1 MKSSARFE
9 LCSKSHF
16 KNYLIKNLARSPS
29 VNMSINGG
37 ADLSRRPR
45 SVSIIPINGVTRK
58 KKRNWRRKNIV
69 FLSQLWQLCVL
80 PNMRMTWNPS
90 SNYSRWRMLK
100 NGVQDSK
107 SVHSTTFPNRK
118 NVEIFFSSSDKG
130 IVRDRFNRFFF
141 FAKKRFG
148 CCSLLLLAAG
158 TTQRPAG
165 QSHQHKTFD
174 DITKS
179 RKQKIMMLQKT
190 AFDEIVSSP
199 GKLTERDHH
208 FSTETKKK
216 SRTAIS
222 TGSAQHIQLEWR
234 WERKKWPVLPTCRS
248 GSNKK
253 NGRKCW

>member
-1 MKSSARFE
+1 MESKTAKASIQQHSRTVKTLRFFFPLQTKESSE
-9 LCSKSHF
+9 TV
-16 KNYLIKNLARSPS
+16 LI
-29 VNMSINGG
+29 V
-37 ADLSRRPR
+37 
-45 SVSIIPINGVTRK
+45 
-58 KKRNWRRKNIV
+58 
-69 FLSQLWQLCVL
+69 
-80 PNMRMTWNPS
+80 
-90 SNYSRWRMLK
+90 
-100 NGVQDSK
+100 
-107 SVHSTTFPNRK
+107 
-118 NVEIFFSSSDKG
+118 
-130 IVRDRFNRFFF
+130 FF

-216 SRTAIS
+216 KQNSDINWFCS
-222 TGSAQHIQLEWR
+222 TYSIGVTMGEKKMAGITHLSVWQQQEKWEKMLIIGKKTV
-234 WERKKWPVLPTCRS
+234 ERK
-248 GSNKK
+248 NKK
-253 NGRKCW
+253 FPDDVCRRASQPLLFFFWTIEDELTLPRCS

>member
-1 MKSSARFE
+1 MESKTAKASIQQHSRTVKTLRFFFPLQTKESSE
-9 LCSKSHF
+9 TV
-16 KNYLIKNLARSPS
+16 LI
-29 VNMSINGG
+29 V
-37 ADLSRRPR
+37 
-45 SVSIIPINGVTRK
+45 
-58 KKRNWRRKNIV
+58 
-69 FLSQLWQLCVL
+69 
-80 PNMRMTWNPS
+80 
-90 SNYSRWRMLK
+90 
-100 NGVQDSK
+100 
-107 SVHSTTFPNRK
+107 
-118 NVEIFFSSSDKG
+118 
-130 IVRDRFNRFFF
+130 FF

-234 WERKKWPVLPTCRS
+234 WERKKMAGITHLSVWQQQEKWEKMLIIGKKTVERK
-248 GSNKK
+248 NKK
-253 NGRKCW
+253 FPDDVCRRASQPLLFFFWTIEDELTLPRCS